1 MSYLVATTNDKGI
14 LTLDFGVYYTMG
26 VIPFKKASYGAGY
39 MVKSHLMD
47 DYILVWGTDQRT
59 FNIVHP
65 DGVSSKGLIVESI
78 NGVAPNSLEDLFE
91 MINNVM

>member
-1 MSYLVATTNDKGI
+1 MSYIIATTNDKGV
-14 LTLDFGVYYTMG
+14 LTLDFGNYHNLN
-26 VIPFKKASYGAGY
+26 VIPFKKASYASGY

-47 DYILVWGTDQRT
+47 DHILVWGTDQRT

-78 NGVAPNSLEDLFE
+78 NGVAPNSLDDLFQ
-91 MINNVM
+91 MINNIM